1 MQPVWDPNAEKLHRI
16 SFEQLLTLGRPPF
29 EVARPMNEVLPGREL
44 FSDGPAD
51 DERSKPGWGS
61 ASYEAA
67 KAERTIFPRERI
79 VLKRMLVSGL
89 CFGV

>member
-1 MQPVWDPNAEKLHRI
+1 MLI
-16 SFEQLLTLGRPPF
+16 TQL
-29 EVARPMNEVLPGREL
+29 A
-44 FSDGPAD
+44 A
-51 DERSKPGWGS
+51 KPGWGS

-67 KAERTIFPRERI
+67 KAERTIFPQERI